1 MKPLS
6 EVLQQQREARGIT
19 REELHK
25 QTNISLH
32 QIEAIEEGRWEVFP
46 SFGYLSSIIR
56 RYARAV
62 GMVEERALSLLR
74 RDCGDKKNQF
84 IRTSGYMR
92 RTLTSFPIAVIGVI
106 AVILLFAYIE
116 LRTIFAK
123 PRLDLRPTPARITRS
138 EPLVIKGSTDRGVL
152 LYLNKERI
160 YQNEKGVF
168 TQELYLRLGR
178 QELEFLAIG
187 ENGQETRR
195 TITVD
200 VRL

>member
-1 MKPLS
+1 MRPLN
-6 EVLQQQREARGIT
+6 EVLKQQREVRAIT

-25 QTNISLH
+25 QTNISMH
-32 QIEAIEEGRWEVFP
+32 HIEAIEEGKWDVFP

-74 RDCGDKKNQF
+74 RDCADKQNKF
-84 IRTSGYMR
+84 IRTSGYMH
-92 RTLTSFPIAVIGVI
+92 RTLTSIPIAVIGVI

-116 LRTIFAK
+116 LRTIFVK
-123 PRLDLRPTPARITRS
+123 PRLELQPTPSRITRS

-160 YQNEKGVF
+160 YQNEKGAF
-168 TQELYLRLGR
+168 TQELYLRPGR

>member
-1 MKPLS
+1 MRPLS

-32 QIEAIEEGRWEVFP
+32 HLEAIEEGKWEVFH

-84 IRTSGYMR
+84 IRETGYMH
-92 RTLTSFPIAVIGVI
+92 RTITSIPIAVVGVI
-106 AVILLFAYIE
+106 VVIALFGYIE
-116 LRTIFAK
+116 LRAIFAK
-123 PRLDLRPTPARITRS
+123 PRLELQPTPARITRS
-138 EPLVIKGSTDRGVL
+138 EPFMIKGSTDRGVL

-160 YQNEKGVF
+160 YQNEKGAF
-168 TQELYLRLGR
+168 MQELYLRPGR

-195 TITVD
+195 IITVD
-200 VRL
+200 VRF